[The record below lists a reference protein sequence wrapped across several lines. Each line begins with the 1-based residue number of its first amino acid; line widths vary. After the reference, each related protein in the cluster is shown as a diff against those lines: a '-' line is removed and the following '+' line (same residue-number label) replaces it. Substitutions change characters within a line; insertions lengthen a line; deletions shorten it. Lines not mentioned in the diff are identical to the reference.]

1 MGRRFPDLAINAG
14 IATQAEAIIT
24 VENVLTTEQIIDIAK
39 ETWKNKHRSCI
50 IVVTEKIYGKD
61 GLPTLDKIAAE
72 IEKATGRIARVDVLG
87 YTQRGG
93 IPTADDR
100 NLASWMASYGLDLA
114 ISDPKE
120 SYTIDYI
127 GSRVTHTQIDRAI
140 ALPKK
145 LANIKL
151 LTEFNKYCKF

>member
-1 MGRRFPDLAINAG
+1 MLFRLPALLCYRTCHIL
-14 IATQAEAIIT
+14 
-24 VENVLTTEQIIDIAK
+24 K

-50 IVVTEKIYGKD
+50 IVVTEKIYGKN
-61 GLPTLDKIAAE
+61 GLPSLEKIAND
-72 IEKATGRIARVDVLG
+72 IENETGRIARVAVLG

-93 IPTADDR
+93 IPTAGDR

-114 ISDPKE
+114 ISDPNE

-127 GSRVTHTQIDRAI
+127 GSRVTHTQINRAV

-145 LANIKL
+145 SVNIKL
-151 LTEFNKYCKF
+151 LKEFNKYCKF